1 MTNETAPA
9 LPRKGRRNLV
19 LGVVEALRADIAEG
33 AFRPGEKLPSE
44 VQLTERFGVSRTV
57 VREAVAGLRADGLVE
72 PRQGA
77 GVFVLQPPEE
87 APRPFQIL
95 HLDKISS
102 IIEMLEL
109 RVAVEMEAAALA
121 ALRRSPAQ
129 EEAVLEVCDEV
140 RRLAREG
147 LGTSEADLAF
157 HLAVADA
164 TNNPRFREF
173 LEILGVSAI
182 PRSALHDGADG
193 RSPEA
198 YLTRICAEHRKV
210 ADAISR
216 ADPEAARA
224 AMREHLSG
232 SQQRYRDLLQRR
244 G

>member
-1 MTNETAPA
+1 MSKEAAPA
-9 LPRKGRRNLV
+9 PPRKSRRNLV

-33 AFRPGEKLPSE
+33 AYRPGDRLPSE

-57 VREAVAGLRADGLVE
+57 VREAVAGLRADRLVE

-77 GVFVLQPPEE
+77 GVFVLEPPEE

-95 HLDKISS
+95 DLGKISS

-121 ALRRSPAQ
+121 ATRRSPVQ
-129 EEAVLEVCDEV
+129 EERVLEACDEV
-140 RRLAREG
+140 QRLAGEG
-147 LGTSEADLAF
+147 RGTSGADLAF
-157 HLAVADA
+157 HLAIADA

-173 LEILGVSAI
+173 LEVMGVSAI
-182 PRSALHDGADG
+182 PRSALRDGADG
-193 RSPEA
+193 RSPED
-198 YLTRICAEHRKV
+198 YLARICAEHRKV

-216 ADPEAARA
+216 GDPEAARA
-224 AMREHLSG
+224 AMREHLTG

-244 G
+244 L